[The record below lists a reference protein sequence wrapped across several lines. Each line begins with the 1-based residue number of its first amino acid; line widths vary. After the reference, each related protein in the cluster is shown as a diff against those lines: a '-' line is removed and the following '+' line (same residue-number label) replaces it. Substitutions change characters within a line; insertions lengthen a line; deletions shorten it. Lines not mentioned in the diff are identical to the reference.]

1 MGLLEEKIFL
11 RLELGFPKTCFREK
25 IQKILLKMLLGSKQN
40 QEERSKCIFFAMDK
54 EQMEDFM

>member
-1 MGLLEEKIFL
+1 MF
-11 RLELGFPKTCFREK
+11 LGFPKTCFREK